1 MSQRKPG
8 EADRTNQT
16 SLNPEATYS
25 VAEVAAYLKVSPN
38 TIYALLRGGKLRGRR
53 LGVQRCVR
61 IMGAVVQE
69 FMAGSDEY

>member
-1 MSQRKPG
+1 MNQQTPG

-16 SLNPEATYS
+16 SLNPEEAYS

-53 LGVQRCVR
+53 LGLQRCVR
-61 IMGAVVQE
+61 IMGSAVQE
-69 FMAGSDEY
+69 YMAGSDKM